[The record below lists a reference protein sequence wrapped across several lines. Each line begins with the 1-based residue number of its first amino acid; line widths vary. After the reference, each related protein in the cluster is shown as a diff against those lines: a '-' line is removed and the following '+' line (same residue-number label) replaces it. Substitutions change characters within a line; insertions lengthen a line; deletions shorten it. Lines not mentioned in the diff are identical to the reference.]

1 MLTPEDAV
9 LSDEL
14 NHASIID
21 GIRLCKA
28 QKWRYKHRDLKDLEA
43 KLKEAKDARMR
54 LIVTDG
60 VFSMDG
66 NVAPL
71 PEILALAR
79 EYDAMTF
86 IDECHATGFLGATGR
101 GTDEFLGVYGEIDVV
116 NSTLGKALG
125 ERERLFGKGS
135 VCVMK

>member
-1 MLTPEDAV
+1 MEHIV
-9 LSDEL
+9 
-14 NHASIID
+14 
-21 GIRLCKA
+21 
-28 QKWRYKHRDLKDLEA
+28 DLI
-43 KLKEAKDARMR
+43 DARTR

-79 EYDAMTF
+79 EYDAATF
-86 IDECHATGFLGATGR
+86 IDECHATGFLGPTGR
-101 GTDEFLGVYGEIDVV
+101 GTDEFLGVFSQIDIV

-125 ERERLFGKGS
+125 EGESEREK
-135 VCVMK
+135 K